1 MHTLDLSYQD
11 EWIRLMKDEED
22 KKSDAKEQENL
33 KNASN
38 DKLEN
43 NNSNTQEIFEFIN
56 IEDDNL

>member
-1 MHTLDLSYQD
+1 
-11 EWIRLMKDEED
+11 MKDEED